1 MQIFIKTELLV
12 RRGGAKNRRRRKKEW
27 YSIKRQNL
35 TEKEF
40 LFCCYFAEL
49 SSVLDSAVNAGF
61 EKENAFYEGV
71 KILQKP
77 EALRQIRKQRKILFG
92 KGESS
97 AAAALR
103 RIIFS
108 NPVEAVNSVMTD
120 EPCEKGDFFSISEIK
135 RAKGGGTE
143 LKLLNKLEALKL
155 LFEIEENEKK
165 SNGAQSFF
173 SALSQGISSVKGED
187 DGV

>member
-1 MQIFIKTELLV
+1 
-12 RRGGAKNRRRRKKEW
+12 
-27 YSIKRQNL
+27 
-35 TEKEF
+35 
-40 LFCCYFAEL
+40 
-49 SSVLDSAVNAGF
+49 
-61 EKENAFYEGV
+61 
-71 KILQKP
+71 
-77 EALRQIRKQRKILFG
+77 
-92 KGESS
+92 
-97 AAAALR
+97 
-103 RIIFS
+103 
-108 NPVEAVNSVMTD
+108 MTD

-165 SNGAQSFF
+165 SSGAQSFF